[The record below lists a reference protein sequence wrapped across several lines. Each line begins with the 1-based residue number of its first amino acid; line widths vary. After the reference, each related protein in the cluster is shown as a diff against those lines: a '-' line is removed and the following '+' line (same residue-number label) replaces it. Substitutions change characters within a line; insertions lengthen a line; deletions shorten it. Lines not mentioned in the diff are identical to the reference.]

1 MLRLTFLIRFLK
13 LKMQYAHFLLCR
25 QSNFCRKN
33 SYLCTMKYIV
43 QFLIII
49 AFWALGIGVSFLTG
63 GVVPGS
69 VLGMVF
75 LFTAL
80 ALGYVKERQVEQVSK
95 LLIKYMVLFFLP
107 ASVGVVVAWQMILDN
122 FWAIAV
128 ATIVSTVLIIV
139 AVGLTQQKL
148 GKRW

>member
-1 MLRLTFLIRFLK
+1 M
-13 LKMQYAHFLLCR
+13 
-25 QSNFCRKN
+25 
-33 SYLCTMKYIV
+33 MKYIV

-80 ALGYVKERQVEQVSK
+80 ALGYVKERQVEWVSK